1 MPGRSRGINAAA
13 LRLEP
18 LGCAL
23 LVDARNGMLM
33 SYESFVGRR
42 YLMAKQ
48 RSRVVSIIT
57 LIAVSGVALG
67 VTALIV
73 VLSVMGGFRADL
85 TSKIVGAKA
94 HVVIQQ
100 PDFGPLD
107 DANAVAD
114 RALEVEGVVGAS
126 PFVESEV
133 MVSSPT
139 NLSGVVLRGI
149 DVDRVGT
156 VTDLLETLEKGEL
169 ANLRDS
175 RAMMERIEKERDEEL
190 EVLLDRLDKETK
202 ELRDSIDEKRGAT
215 GISDDFMPAPDDAL
229 PPLIDLDNLSDE
241 APQDE
246 VAGEGFM
253 PPLFDD
259 SGAEDW
265 ELPPLPGEEGAEN
278 DEGMPGL
285 FDDASRD
292 EGRLP
297 GLIIGTELATSLQVR
312 LGDEVNVVTPRGE
325 MGPSGPI
332 PRSRPFRIVGVFYSG
347 MYEYDANAAFTSLAD
362 AARLLDFEGATGVEL
377 RTADVEEVLA
387 VGERLREVFS
397 PELRVMDWQQMNSS
411 LFFALKLEK
420 IAMFLVLIFIILV
433 ASFSI
438 VAMLIMIVIEKAR
451 EIAILK
457 SMGASDGGIMR
468 IFMYQGVVIGAVG
481 AAAGLGMGLLICY
494 LLQTVGL
501 PLDSEVY
508 YISTLP
514 VEVDRLE
521 VVAVVLST
529 ILISF
534 LATLYPSYQAAK
546 MRPVE
551 GLRYD

>member
-1 MPGRSRGINAAA
+1 
-13 LRLEP
+13 
-18 LGCAL
+18 
-23 LVDARNGMLM
+23 M

>member
-1 MPGRSRGINAAA
+1 
-13 LRLEP
+13 
-18 LGCAL
+18 
-23 LVDARNGMLM
+23 M

-85 TSKIVGAKA
+85 TSKILGAKA

-126 PFVESEV
+126 PFIESEV

-156 VTDLLETLEKGEL
+156 VTDLLENLEKGEL
-169 ANLRDS
+169 ANLSDS

-190 EVLLDRLDKETK
+190 EVLLDRLDKESQ
-202 ELRDSIDEKRGAT
+202 ELRESIDAKRGAT
-215 GISDDFMPAPDDAL
+215 GVSDDFMPAPDEDL
-229 PPLIDLDNLSDE
+229 PPLIDLDDGSGEGSPD
-241 APQDE
+241 
-246 VAGEGFM
+246 VAGEDEGFM

-259 SGAEDW
+259 SGAGGWD
-265 ELPPLPGEEGAEN
+265 LPPLPGEEG
-278 DEGMPGL
+278 DEADAGMPAIVGE
-285 FDDASRD
+285 APEG

-347 MYEYDANAAFTSLAD
+347 MYEYDANAAFTSLDD

-387 VGERLREVFS
+387 VGERLREIFA

-468 IFMYQGVVIGAVG
+468 VFMFQGVVIGAVG

>member
-1 MPGRSRGINAAA
+1 
-13 LRLEP
+13 
-18 LGCAL
+18 
-23 LVDARNGMLM
+23 
-33 SYESFVGRR
+33 
-42 YLMAKQ
+42 MAKQ

-73 VLSVMGGFRADL
+73 VLSVMGGFKADL
-85 TSKIVGAKA
+85 TGKILGAKA
-94 HVVIQQ
+94 HVVIQA
-100 PDFGPLD
+100 PDYGPLA
-107 DANAVAD
+107 DAAAVAD
-114 RALEVEGVVGAS
+114 SALEVEGVLGAS
-126 PFVESEV
+126 PFIESEV

-139 NLSGVVLRGI
+139 NLSGVILRG
-149 DVDRVGT
+149 VDIERVGT
-156 VTDLLETLEKGEL
+156 VTELLEGLEQGKLEY
-169 ANLRDS
+169 LRDDS
-175 RAMMERIEKERDEEL
+175 AMMREL
-190 EVLLDRLDKETK
+190 EAERSAELDILLDRLDKENR
-202 ELRDSIDEKRGAT
+202 ELREAIDARRGESE
-215 GISDDFMPAPDDAL
+215 GQEDLFLEPGDEPV
-229 PPLIDLDNLSDE
+229 PLIDLDDPMAE
-241 APQDE
+241 GAEPMP
-246 VAGEGFM
+246 AGEEGFM

-259 SGAEDW
+259 SGAQGWD
-265 ELPPLPGEEGAEN
+265 LPALPGEEGDGES
-278 DEGMPGL
+278 MPPVFDAA
-285 FDDASRD
+285 FDDPSRV
-292 EGRLP
+292 P

-325 MGPSGPI
+325 IGPSGPI
-332 PRSRPFRIVGVFYSG
+332 PRSRPFRIVGIFYSG
-347 MYEYDANAAFTSLAD
+347 MYEYDANAAFTALPD

-377 RTADVEEVLA
+377 RTADVDLSVESA
-387 VGERLREVFS
+387 DRLRERFS
-397 PELRVMDWQQMNSS
+397 PELRVLDWQEMNSS

-420 IAMFLVLIFIILV
+420 IAMFVVLIFIILV

-457 SMGASDGGIMR
+457 SMGASDGGVMR

-481 AAAGLGMGLLICY
+481 AAAGLGLGLLICY
-494 LLQTVGL
+494 LLETVGL

-514 VEVDRLE
+514 VAVNRWEVS
-521 VVAVVLST
+521 AVVVST
-529 ILISF
+529 IVISF

>member
-1 MPGRSRGINAAA
+1 
-13 LRLEP
+13 
-18 LGCAL
+18 
-23 LVDARNGMLM
+23 M

-85 TSKIVGAKA
+85 TSKILGAKA

-100 PDFGPLD
+100 PDYGPLD
-107 DANAVAD
+107 DANAVAN

-126 PFVESEV
+126 PFIESEV

-149 DVDRVGT
+149 DVERVGT
-156 VTDLLETLEKGEL
+156 VTDLLENLEKGDI

-175 RAMMERIEKERDEEL
+175 SQMMKTIQEERSAEL
-190 EVLLDRLDKETK
+190 EVLLDRLDKESK
-202 ELRDSIDEKRGAT
+202 ELRDTIDAKRGAKAP
-215 GISDDFMPAPDDAL
+215 SDAFMPAPDEDLA
-229 PPLIDLDNLSDE
+229 PLIDLEGLEGDAPADSMVATGDE
-241 APQDE
+241 
-246 VAGEGFM
+246 GGFM

-259 SGAEDW
+259 GGAEGWD
-265 ELPPLPGEEGAEN
+265 LPAFSDEEG
-278 DEGMPGL
+278 DDVGDGMPSIIGESN
-285 FDDASRD
+285 DDPS
-292 EGRLP
+292 RLP

-332 PRSRPFRIVGVFYSG
+332 PRSRPFRVVGVFYSG
-347 MYEYDANAAFTSLAD
+347 MYEYDANAGFTSLED
-362 AARLLDFEGATGVEL
+362 AARLLDFEGATGVEI
-377 RTADVEEVLA
+377 RTSDVEQVLEVSA
-387 VGERLREVFS
+387 RLREVFA

-468 IFMYQGVVIGAVG
+468 IFMFQGVIIGAFG
-481 AAAGLGMGLLICY
+481 AAVGLGMGLLICY

-521 VVAVVLST
+521 VVAVVIST

>member
-1 MPGRSRGINAAA
+1 
-13 LRLEP
+13 
-18 LGCAL
+18 
-23 LVDARNGMLM
+23 M

-85 TSKIVGAKA
+85 TSKILGAKA

-126 PFVESEV
+126 PFIESEV

-156 VTDLLETLEKGEL
+156 VTDLLENLEKGEL
-169 ANLRDS
+169 SNLRDS
-175 RAMMERIEKERDEEL
+175 RGMMERIEEERDEEL
-190 EVLLDRLDKETK
+190 EVLLDRLDKESK
-202 ELRDSIDEKRGAT
+202 ELRETIDAKRGAT
-215 GISDDFMPAPDDAL
+215 GVSDDFMPAPDEDL
-229 PPLIDLDNLSDE
+229 PPLIDLDEVSDE
-241 APQDE
+241 TPQPQAERGGD
-246 VAGEGFM
+246 EGFM

-259 SGAEDW
+259 SGAEAWD
-265 ELPPLPGEEGAEN
+265 LPALPGEEG
-278 DEGMPGL
+278 DEAGGEMPGIVDEAPQ
-285 FDDASRD
+285 DD
-292 EGRLP
+292 GRLP

-347 MYEYDANAAFTSLAD
+347 MYEYDANAAFTSLDD

-377 RTADVEEVLA
+377 RTDNVEEVLA
-387 VGERLREVFS
+387 VGERLREIFS

-468 IFMYQGVVIGAVG
+468 VFMFQGVVIGAVG

>member
-1 MPGRSRGINAAA
+1 
-13 LRLEP
+13 
-18 LGCAL
+18 
-23 LVDARNGMLM
+23 M

-85 TSKIVGAKA
+85 TSKILGAKA

-126 PFVESEV
+126 PFIESEV

-156 VTDLLETLEKGEL
+156 VTDLLENLEKGEL
-169 ANLRDS
+169 ANLSDS
-175 RAMMERIEKERDEEL
+175 RAMMERIEQERDEEL
-190 EVLLDRLDKETK
+190 EVLLDRLDKESK
-202 ELRDSIDEKRGAT
+202 ELRESIDAKRGAT
-215 GISDDFMPAPDDAL
+215 GVSDDFMPAPDEDL
-229 PPLIDLDNLSDE
+229 PPLIDLDSVADE
-241 APQDE
+241 GSPD
-246 VAGEGFM
+246 VAGEDEGFM

-259 SGAEDW
+259 SGADGW
-265 ELPPLPGEEGAEN
+265 DLPPLPGEEG
-278 DEGMPGL
+278 DETDAGMPAIAGE
-285 FDDASRD
+285 APAE

-347 MYEYDANAAFTSLAD
+347 MYEYDANAAFTSLDD

-387 VGERLREVFS
+387 VGERLREIFS

-468 IFMYQGVVIGAVG
+468 VFMFQGVVIGAVG